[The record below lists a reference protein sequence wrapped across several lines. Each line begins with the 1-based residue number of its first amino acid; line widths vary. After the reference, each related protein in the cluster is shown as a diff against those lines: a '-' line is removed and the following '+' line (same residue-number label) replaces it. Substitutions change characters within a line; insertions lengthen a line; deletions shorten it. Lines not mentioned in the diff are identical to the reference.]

1 MHLGN
6 LLQFCESEREWL
18 VETTMALAALE
29 SPTTDKTAVDRCGD
43 ELTCR
48 LRDAG
53 AVVEA
58 IPSETAGDHLRA
70 SFGDGPAQLLV
81 LGHFDTVWPV
91 GQLERMSLRQ
101 EGGRLLGPGVYDMKA
116 GIAIAMLAM
125 RALLEEAGPPAAR
138 VVMLW
143 TSDEERGSQTSR
155 GLVEDEARRSNAV
168 LVLEPSLPGGAL
180 KTARKGCGE
189 FELRVGGVPAHAG
202 IEPEKGASAV
212 HEIARQILAIESLR
226 DHERG
231 VSVNVGVVE
240 GGSRP
245 NVVAPQARAVID
257 IRVSTASDRDRVD
270 QAVRSI
276 VPQLEGT
283 TVEVTGGFSRPPL
296 ERTDEVIGLY
306 TIAKELA
313 AELGREL
320 GEGSTGG
327 GSDGN
332 LTAALGVPTLDGLG
346 AVGDG
351 AHALH
356 EHVIVDQLPWRAALT
371 AGLIHRLTIGAERL

>member
-1 MHLGN
+1 
-6 LLQFCESEREWL
+6 
-18 VETTMALAALE
+18 
-29 SPTTDKTAVDRCGD
+29 
-43 ELTCR
+43 
-48 LRDAG
+48 
-53 AVVEA
+53 
-58 IPSETAGDHLRA
+58 
-70 SFGDGPAQLLV
+70 
-81 LGHFDTVWPV
+81 
-91 GQLERMSLRQ
+91 
-101 EGGRLLGPGVYDMKA
+101 MKA

-155 GLVEDEARRSNAV
+155 GLVEDEARRSDAV

-270 QAVRSI
+270 QAVRSL

-296 ERTDEVIGLY
+296 ERTDERHRSVHDSAG
-306 TIAKELA
+306 TR
-313 AELGREL
+313 GRVRSRPRR
-320 GEGSTGG
+320 GFNRWRFRRKP
-327 GSDGN
+327 DGRSGC
-332 LTAALGVPTLDGLG
+332 AD
-346 AVGDG
+346 VGWPG
-351 AHALH
+351 CG
-356 EHVIVDQLPWRAALT
+356 R
-371 AGLIHRLTIGAERL
+371 